1 MKELEKTKR
10 ISIAAVLTIL
20 LVIIALLSYKRPKHL
35 YTVNTQDTLE
45 KVTNANYFMAQN
57 EIDNAYHTLVDI
69 RTPFD
74 YDKGH
79 LDTAINIS
87 SPEILSNE
95 SSDILNSIKKENKTI
110 VLYGNNPNDAITPYM
125 VLSQLG
131 FENIKILTVENSY
144 FQDKLITKN
153 VAVENTAPDVNGFI
167 QESIKKTEEEEAIK
181 KAKAAAKPKYVAPKA
196 KVVTAPK
203 KVVPKKKKK
212 KMPVEGGC

>member
-35 YTVNTQDTLE
+35 YTVNTHDTLE
-45 KVTNANYFMAQN
+45 KVTNTNYFMAQN
-57 EIDNAYHTLVDI
+57 EIDKANHVLVDI

-79 LDTAINIS
+79 LDNAINIS
-87 SPEILSNE
+87 SPEILSEENLE
-95 SSDILNSIKKENKTI
+95 AFEKTKEENKTI
-110 VLYGNNPNDAITPYM
+110 VLYGNNPNEAITPFM
-125 VLSQLG
+125 LLSQLG
-131 FENIKILTVENSY
+131 FDNVKILTIKNSY
-144 FQDKLITKN
+144 EQDKLITKN
-153 VAVENTAPDVNGFI
+153 VVVENAAPDVNAFI
-167 QESIKKTEEEEAIK
+167 QESIKKTEEAMK
-181 KAKAAAKPKYVAPKA
+181 KAKVAAKPKYVAPKT
-196 KVVTAPK
+196 KVVTTPK